1 MTRHESRLRY
11 KSLSFLFF
19 FNNVLCFNEKFLLF
33 HLTSLLCNYE
43 KNGVNIII
51 LAIKKSQLEF
61 PSPSNTKLCK
71 LLIHN
76 LNLLKIE
83 RLLS

>member
-1 MTRHESRLRY
+1 MFQWKIFVIS
-11 KSLSFLFF
+11 
-19 FNNVLCFNEKFLLF
+19 
-33 HLTSLLCNYE
+33 SLLCNYE

-61 PSPSNTKLCK
+61 PPPSNTKLCK
-71 LLIHN
+71 LLIDN

-83 RLLS
+83 QLLS